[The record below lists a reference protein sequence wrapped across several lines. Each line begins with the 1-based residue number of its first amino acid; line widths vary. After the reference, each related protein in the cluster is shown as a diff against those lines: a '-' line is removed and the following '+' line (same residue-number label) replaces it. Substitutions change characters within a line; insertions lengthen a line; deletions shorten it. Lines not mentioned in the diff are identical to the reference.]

1 MEKTILEMYLL
12 VSAII
17 GILVALYLFFN
28 RSKHDNQY
36 LSNLLGIVVICS
48 SVHFLRN
55 YLISSG
61 WILDFPWFYGTFS
74 FIYLLAPAVTYLY
87 VSGLL
92 KDEYKIKPI
101 NILHLAPT
109 AIQLV
114 LCIPYILSSREF
126 KLNNIRAITGHNNFL
141 NNTPINGVPNKYY
154 FATIFICI
162 VIYSLLMLREIK
174 KAKLNSKDS
183 FQLEIYQWARF
194 VFIASLSMA
203 MLMIINASITA
214 SKINGN
220 FHLTVFG
227 PFLWLRLL
235 LFTLVLY
242 RIIFSKR
249 VLWGLPNFRQDSE
262 IITKQLATTDS
273 NIQTEIDQ
281 VQEVSKEIILSD
293 QQAKQYHLV
302 LVQFFLTQTHLY
314 TELEFNLN
322 HLAKFTNIPK
332 HHWAYY
338 FQYHSEISFVELRN
352 KNRITFAKNIMRL
365 PAFRNRTI
373 EAIGSAS
380 GFGSRVTFFN
390 AFKKYESI
398 TPSEYWDSIKR
409 DTLD

>member
-1 MEKTILEMYLL
+1 MYLL

-87 VSGLL
+87 VRGLL

-141 NNTPINGVPNKYY
+141 NNTPINGIPNKYY

-203 MLMIINASITA
+203 MLMIINATITA

-227 PFLWLRLL
+227 PHL
-235 LFTLVLY
+235 
-242 RIIFSKR
+242 SKI
-249 VLWGLPNFRQDSE
+249 NF
-262 IITKQLATTDS
+262 
-273 NIQTEIDQ
+273 
-281 VQEVSKEIILSD
+281 
-293 QQAKQYHLV
+293 
-302 LVQFFLTQTHLY
+302 
-314 TELEFNLN
+314 
-322 HLAKFTNIPK
+322 
-332 HHWAYY
+332 
-338 FQYHSEISFVELRN
+338 
-352 KNRITFAKNIMRL
+352 
-365 PAFRNRTI
+365 
-373 EAIGSAS
+373 
-380 GFGSRVTFFN
+380 
-390 AFKKYESI
+390 
-398 TPSEYWDSIKR
+398 
-409 DTLD
+409 

>member
-1 MEKTILEMYLL
+1 
-12 VSAII
+12 
-17 GILVALYLFFN
+17 
-28 RSKHDNQY
+28 
-36 LSNLLGIVVICS
+36 
-48 SVHFLRN
+48 
-55 YLISSG
+55 
-61 WILDFPWFYGTFS
+61 
-74 FIYLLAPAVTYLY
+74 
-87 VSGLL
+87 
-92 KDEYKIKPI
+92 
-101 NILHLAPT
+101 
-109 AIQLV
+109 
-114 LCIPYILSSREF
+114 
-126 KLNNIRAITGHNNFL
+126 
-141 NNTPINGVPNKYY
+141 
-154 FATIFICI
+154 
-162 VIYSLLMLREIK
+162 MLREIK
-174 KAKLNSKDS
+174 KAKLNSKEA

-194 VFIASLSMA
+194 VFIASFSMA

-249 VLWGLPNFRQDSE
+249 LLCGLQNFRKDSE